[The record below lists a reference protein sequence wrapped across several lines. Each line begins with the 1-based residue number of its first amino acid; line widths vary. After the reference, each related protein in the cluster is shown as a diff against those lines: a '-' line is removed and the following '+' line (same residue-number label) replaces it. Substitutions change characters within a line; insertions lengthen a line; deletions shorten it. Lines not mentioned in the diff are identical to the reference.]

1 MNTQVIVTEVLV
13 PELVIETVT
22 DTEYVSG
29 VERVE
34 VIEIAQQGV
43 PGAKGDKGDKGDTGD
58 TGAKGDTGD
67 TGLKGDKGDKGDTG
81 DTGAQGAPG
90 SLDGF
95 PLNVANI
102 QDGDILT
109 FSATTSAWTNRPRT
123 EITDGGNF

>member
-22 DTEYVSG
+22 NTEYVSG

-58 TGAKGDTGD
+58 TG
-67 TGLKGDKGDKGDTG
+67 LKGDKGDTG

-102 QDGDILT
+102 QNGDILT

>member
-13 PELVIETVT
+13 PELVVETVT
-22 DTEYVSG
+22 NTEYVSG

-67 TGLKGDKGDKGDTG
+67 TGLTGDKGDTG

>member
-22 DTEYVSG
+22 NTEYVSG

-43 PGAKGDKGDKGDTGD
+43 PGAKGD
-58 TGAKGDTGD
+58 
-67 TGLKGDKGDKGDTG
+67 
-81 DTGAQGAPG
+81 TGAQGAPG

-102 QDGDILT
+102 QNGDIFT

>member
-22 DTEYVSG
+22 NTEYVSG

-43 PGAKGDKGDKGDTGD
+43 PGAKGD
-58 TGAKGDTGD
+58 
-67 TGLKGDKGDKGDTG
+67 
-81 DTGAQGAPG
+81 TGAQGAPG

-95 PLNVANI
+95 PLNVANV
-102 QDGDILT
+102 QNGDILT

>member
-22 DTEYVSG
+22 NTEYVSG

-43 PGAKGDKGDKGDTGD
+43 PGAKGD
-58 TGAKGDTGD
+58 
-67 TGLKGDKGDKGDTG
+67 
-81 DTGAQGAPG
+81 TGAQGAPG

-102 QDGDILT
+102 QNGDILT

>member
-13 PELVIETVT
+13 PELVVETVT
-22 DTEYVSG
+22 NTEYVSG

-43 PGAKGDKGDKGDTGD
+43 PGA
-58 TGAKGDTGD
+58 
-67 TGLKGDKGDKGDTG
+67 KGDKGDKGDTG